1 MILIVDDDAAVRDS
15 LRFLLE
21 CEGYETREFASGR
34 ELLAAGGAGEGDC
47 LILDVNMPG
56 MSGIE
61 LLETMR
67 GRGDM
72 HPVIVISGRTD
83 PWTRKRAHAAGAL
96 AILDKPYQVKE
107 VLELLRAASI
117 EISDRRLQLRS
128 G

>member
-15 LRFLLE
+15 LRRLLE
-21 CEGYETREFASGR
+21 CEGYETHEFASGQ
-34 ELLAAGGAGEGDC
+34 EFLAAGEAGEGDC

-67 GRGDM
+67 QRGDKY
-72 HPVIVISGRTD
+72 PVIVISGHAD
-83 PWTRKRAHAAGAL
+83 SWTRKRAHAAGAL
-96 AILDKPYQVKE
+96 AIIDKPCQVE
-107 VLELLRAASI
+107 EFLELVQEASA
-117 EISDRRLQLRS
+117 R